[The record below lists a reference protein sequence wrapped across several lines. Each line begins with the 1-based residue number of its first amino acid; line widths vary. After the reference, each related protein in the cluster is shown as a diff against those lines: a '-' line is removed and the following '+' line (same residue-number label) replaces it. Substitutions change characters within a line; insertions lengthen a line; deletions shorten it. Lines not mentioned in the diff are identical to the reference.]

1 VPGFPEPEAGL
12 VISYSYLWKEEEERG
27 QVEGRKDR
35 PCAIILAID
44 HPDPALAGRKQVAV
58 VPITHSAP
66 HDPGVTIE
74 IPLRVKQ
81 HLGLD
86 NDRSWVVLDEINV
99 FTWPGFDLRPIR
111 RGESRIDY
119 GILPPKFFDVLVAK
133 FTELRVR
140 EKVSSSSRDEPQNRA
155 DLADT
160 QTGGDDE
167 VA

>member
-1 VPGFPEPEAGL
+1 MTGFPEPEAGL

-44 HPDPALAGRKQVAV
+44 HPNAALAGRKQVAV
-58 VPITHSAP
+58 VPITHSPP
-66 HDPGVTIE
+66 HNPNVAVE
-74 IPLRVKQ
+74 IPLRVKE

-86 NDRSWVVLDEINV
+86 SDRSWVVLDEINV

-119 GILPPKFFDVLVAK
+119 GLLPPKFFELLIAK
-133 FTELRVR
+133 FTELRAQR
-140 EKVSSSSRDEPQNRA
+140 EVASSSRDESK
-155 DLADT
+155 
-160 QTGGDDE
+160 
-167 VA
+167 